1 MQGNKPCIVFGPIN
15 SRRFGM
21 SLGIDLSP
29 NQKSCNFDC
38 VYCELKGAKP
48 VEEIENPPSV
58 NEIISALKEALK
70 AHQNID
76 VITLTANGEPTLYPY
91 LKELIAKV
99 NELKG
104 SAKTLILSN
113 GSGVRDQKICEAL
126 QGLDIVKFSLNSAVQ
141 STFKKIDRNKS
152 GIEVNELIKAMA
164 KFCKEFKGELV
175 LEILVVAGF
184 NDEEEEFIALN
195 AAINEI
201 APHRVDIGTI
211 DRPPAY
217 NVKGVDAKKLE
228 ELAKQISGVPVNI
241 AKAHKIEQKYNF
253 SEDEI
258 LEMLRRRPQTI
269 ANVEENFSE
278 YSKQILNKLLQQD
291 VVYLADVAGVKFY
304 KLRA

>member
-1 MQGNKPCIVFGPIN
+1 MQDSTLIFGPIN

-29 NQKSCNFDC
+29 KQKSCNFDC
-38 VYCELKGAKP
+38 VYCELKGSKP

-91 LKELIAKV
+91 LKELVAKV
-99 NELKG
+99 NEIKG
-104 SAKTLILSN
+104 KAKTLILSN
-113 GSGVRDQKICEAL
+113 GSGARDQKICEAL
-126 QGLDIVKFSLNSAVQ
+126 QGLDIVKFSLDSAVQ

-164 KFCKEFKGELV
+164 KFRKEFRGELV

-184 NDEEEEFIALN
+184 NDKEEEFTALN
-195 AAINEI
+195 EAINEI
-201 APHRVDIGTI
+201 APHRVDVGTI

-217 NVKGVDAKKLE
+217 NVKGVDASRLE
-228 ELAKQISGVPVNI
+228 ELASKINGVPVTI
-241 AKAHKIEQKYNF
+241 ARAHKIEQKYEF
-253 SEDEI
+253 SKSEI
-258 LEMLRRRPQTI
+258 LAMLERRPQTT

-278 YSKQILNKLLQQD
+278 HSKQILNSLLQD
-291 VVYLADVAGVKFY
+291 GVVYQTDVAGVKFY
-304 KLRA
+304 KLR

>member
-1 MQGNKPCIVFGPIN
+1 MQDSTIVFGPIN

-29 NQKSCNFDC
+29 KQKSCNFDC

-76 VITLTANGEPTLYPY
+76 VITLTANGEPTLYPH
-91 LKELIAKV
+91 LKELIVKV
-99 NELKG
+99 DELKG
-104 SAKTLILSN
+104 RAKTLILSN

-126 QGLDIVKFSLNSAVQ
+126 QGLDIVKFSLDSAVQ

-152 GIEVNELIKAMA
+152 GIEINELIKAMA
-164 KFCKEFKGELV
+164 KFRKEFKGELV

-184 NDEEEEFIALN
+184 NDKEEEFMTVN
-195 AAINEI
+195 EAINEI
-201 APHRVDIGTI
+201 APHRVDVGTI

-217 NVKGVDAKKLE
+217 NVKGVDASRLE
-228 ELAKQISGVPVNI
+228 ELASKINGVPVTI
-241 AKAHKIEQKYNF
+241 ARAHKIEQKYEF
-253 SEDEI
+253 SKSEI
-258 LEMLRRRPQTI
+258 LAMLERRPQTT

-278 YSKQILNKLLQQD
+278 HSKQILNRLLQTD
-291 VVYLADVAGVKFY
+291 VVYQTDVAGVKFY
-304 KLRA
+304 KLR

>member
-1 MQGNKPCIVFGPIN
+1 MQDSTIIFGPIN

-29 NQKSCNFDC
+29 KQKSCNFDC

-76 VITLTANGEPTLYPY
+76 VITLTANGEPTLYPH
-91 LKELIAKV
+91 LKELVAKA
-99 NELKG
+99 NEVKG
-104 SAKTLILSN
+104 KAKILILSN

-126 QGLDIVKFSLNSAVQ
+126 QGLDIVKFSLDSAVQ

-164 KFCKEFKGELV
+164 KFRKEFKGELV

-184 NDEEEEFIALN
+184 NDKEEEFIVLN
-195 AAINEI
+195 EAINEI
-201 APHRVDIGTI
+201 APHRVDVGTI

-217 NVKGVDAKKLE
+217 NVKGVDTSSLE
-228 ELAKQISGVPVNI
+228 ELASKIKGAPVTI
-241 AKAHKIEQKYNF
+241 ARAHKIEQKYEF
-253 SEDEI
+253 SKSEI
-258 LEMLRRRPQTI
+258 LAMLERRPQTT

-278 YSKQILNKLLQQD
+278 HSKQILNKLLQD
-291 VVYLADVAGVKFY
+291 GVVYQTDVAGVKFY
-304 KLRA
+304 KLR

>member
-1 MQGNKPCIVFGPIN
+1 MQDSTIVFGPIN

-29 NQKSCNFDC
+29 KQKSCNFDC

-70 AHQNID
+70 VHQNID
-76 VITLTANGEPTLYPY
+76 VITLTANGEPTLYPH
-91 LKELIAKV
+91 LKELIVKV

-104 SAKTLILSN
+104 EAKTLILSN
-113 GSGVRDQKICEAL
+113 GSGVKDQKICEAL
-126 QGLDIVKFSLNSAVQ
+126 YGLDIVKFSLDSAVQ

-164 KFCKEFKGELV
+164 KFRKEFKGELV

-184 NDEEEEFIALN
+184 NDKEEEIIALN
-195 AAINEI
+195 KAINEI
-201 APHRVDIGTI
+201 APHRVDVGTI

-217 NVKGVDAKKLE
+217 NVKGVDASRLE
-228 ELAKQISGVPVNI
+228 ELTSKIKGVPVTI
-241 AKAHKIEQKYNF
+241 ARAHKIEQKYEF
-253 SEDEI
+253 SKSEI
-258 LEMLRRRPQTI
+258 LAMLERRPQTA

-278 YSKQILNKLLQQD
+278 HSKQILNKLLQD
-291 VVYLADVAGVKFY
+291 GAVYQTDVAGVKFY
-304 KLRA
+304 KLR

>member
-38 VYCELKGAKP
+38 VYCELSGSKT
-48 VEEIENPPSV
+48 VETIENPPSID
-58 NEIISALKEALK
+58 EIINALKEALK
-70 AHQNID
+70 THQNID

-126 QGLDIVKFSLNSAVQ
+126 QGLDIVKFSLDSAVQ

-201 APHRVDIGTI
+201 APHRVDICTI

-217 NVKGVDAKKLE
+217 NVKCVDAKKLE
-228 ELAKQISGVPVNI
+228 ELAKQIRGIPVTI

-269 ANVEENFSE
+269 ANVEENFSDS
-278 YSKQILNKLLQQD
+278 SKQTLAKFLQD
-291 VVYLADVAGVKFY
+291 DMVYLADVAGVKFY

>member
-1 MQGNKPCIVFGPIN
+1 MQDSTVVFGPIN

-29 NQKSCNFDC
+29 KQKSCNFDC

-70 AHQNID
+70 THQNID
-76 VITLTANGEPTLYPY
+76 VITLTANGEPTLYPH
-91 LKELIAKV
+91 LKELIVKV
-99 NELKG
+99 NEIKG
-104 SAKTLILSN
+104 KAKTLILSN

-126 QGLDIVKFSLNSAVQ
+126 QGLDIVKFSLDSAVQ

-164 KFCKEFKGELV
+164 KFRKEFNGELV

-184 NDEEEEFIALN
+184 NDKEEEFTALN
-195 AAINEI
+195 EAINEI
-201 APHRVDIGTI
+201 APHRVDVGTI

-217 NVKGVDAKKLE
+217 NVKGVDASRLE
-228 ELAKQISGVPVNI
+228 ELASKIKGVPVTI
-241 AKAHKIEQKYNF
+241 ARARKIEQKYEF
-253 SEDEI
+253 SKSEI
-258 LEMLRRRPQTI
+258 LAMLERRPQTT

-278 YSKQILNKLLQQD
+278 HSKQILNKLLQDGVLYQT
-291 VVYLADVAGVKFY
+291 DVAGVKFY
-304 KLRA
+304 KLR

>member
-1 MQGNKPCIVFGPIN
+1 VQGNKPCIVFGPIN

-29 NQKSCNFDC
+29 KQKSCNFDC
-38 VYCELKGAKP
+38 VYCELSGAKT
-48 VEEIENPPSV
+48 VNTIQDPPSV
-58 NEIISALKEALK
+58 KEILIALKDALRT
-70 AHQNID
+70 HQNID

-91 LKELIAKV
+91 LQELVSEINK
-99 NELKG
+99 LKG
-104 SAKTLILSN
+104 IMKTLILSN
-113 GSGVRDQKICEAL
+113 GSGVCDPKICEAL
-126 QGLDIVKFSLNSAVQ
+126 KELDIVKFSLDSAVQ

-152 GIEVNELIKAMA
+152 GIEVSETIKAMA
-164 KFCKEFKGELV
+164 KFRKEFAGELV

-184 NDEEEEFIALN
+184 NDKESEFKALN
-195 AAINEI
+195 VAINEI
-201 APHRVDIGTI
+201 APHRVDIGTV

-217 NVKGVDAKKLE
+217 NVNGVDTKRLE
-228 ELAKQISGVPVNI
+228 ELAEQISGVPVNI
-241 AKAHKIEQKYNF
+241 VKAHKIEQKYNF

-278 YSKQILNKLLQQD
+278 HSKQILNKLLQQD

>member
-1 MQGNKPCIVFGPIN
+1 
-15 SRRFGM
+15 M

-29 NQKSCNFDC
+29 KQKSCNFDC
-38 VYCELKGAKP
+38 VYCELSGAKT
-48 VEEIENPPSV
+48 VNSIENPPSV
-58 NEIISALKEALK
+58 DEIISDLKEALK
-70 AHQNID
+70 THQNID
-76 VITLTANGEPTLYPY
+76 VITLTANGEPTLYPH

-126 QGLDIVKFSLNSAVQ
+126 QGLDIVKFSLDSAVQ

-164 KFCKEFKGELV
+164 KFRKEFTGELV

-184 NDEEEEFIALN
+184 NDKKSEFEALN
-195 AAINEI
+195 VAINEI

-217 NVKGVDAKKLE
+217 NVKSVDAKKLE

>member
-1 MQGNKPCIVFGPIN
+1 MQDSTIIFGPIN

-29 NQKSCNFDC
+29 KQKSCNFDC

-70 AHQNID
+70 VHQNID
-76 VITLTANGEPTLYPY
+76 VITLTANGEPTLYPH
-91 LKELIAKV
+91 LKELIVKV
-99 NELKG
+99 NEIKG
-104 SAKTLILSN
+104 RAKTLILSN
-113 GSGVRDQKICEAL
+113 GSGARDQKICEAL
-126 QGLDIVKFSLNSAVQ
+126 QGLDIVKFSLDSAVQ

-164 KFCKEFKGELV
+164 KFRKEFKGELV

-184 NDEEEEFIALN
+184 NDKKEEFMALN
-195 AAINEI
+195 EAINEI
-201 APHRVDIGTI
+201 APHRVDVGTI

-217 NVKGVDAKKLE
+217 NVKGVDTSRLE
-228 ELAKQISGVPVNI
+228 ELASKINGVPVAI
-241 AKAHKIEQKYNF
+241 ARAHKIEQKYEF
-253 SEDEI
+253 SKSEI
-258 LEMLRRRPQTI
+258 LAMLERRPQTT

-278 YSKQILNKLLQQD
+278 HSKQILNKLLQD
-291 VVYLADVAGVKFY
+291 GAVYQADVAGVKFY
-304 KLRA
+304 KLR

>member
-1 MQGNKPCIVFGPIN
+1 VQDSTLIFGPIN

-29 NQKSCNFDC
+29 KQKSCNFDC

-58 NEIISALKEALK
+58 NEIMGALKEALK

-76 VITLTANGEPTLYPY
+76 VITLTANGEPTLYPH

-99 NELKG
+99 NEIKG
-104 SAKTLILSN
+104 KAKTLILSN
-113 GSGVRDQKICEAL
+113 GSGARE
-126 QGLDIVKFSLNSAVQ
+126 QGLDIVKFSLDSAVQ

-152 GIEVNELIKAMA
+152 GIEVGELVKAMA
-164 KFCKEFKGELV
+164 KFRKDFKGELV

-184 NDEEEEFIALN
+184 NDKEEEFTALN
-195 AAINEI
+195 EAINEI
-201 APHRVDIGTI
+201 APHRVDVGTI

-217 NVKGVDAKKLE
+217 NVKGVDASRLE
-228 ELAKQISGVPVNI
+228 ELASKIKGVPVTI
-241 AKAHKIEQKYNF
+241 ARAHKIEQKYEF
-253 SEDEI
+253 SKSEI
-258 LEMLRRRPQTI
+258 LAMLERRPQTT

-278 YSKQILNKLLQQD
+278 HSKQILNSLLQD
-291 VVYLADVAGVKFY
+291 GMVYQTNVAGVKFY
-304 KLRA
+304 KLR

>member
-1 MQGNKPCIVFGPIN
+1 MQDSTVVFGPIN

-29 NQKSCNFDC
+29 KQKSCNFDC

-76 VITLTANGEPTLYPY
+76 VITLTANGEPTLYPH
-91 LKELIAKV
+91 LKELVAKA
-99 NELKG
+99 NEVKG
-104 SAKTLILSN
+104 KAKILILSN

-126 QGLDIVKFSLNSAVQ
+126 QGLDIVKFSLDSAVQ

-164 KFCKEFKGELV
+164 KFRKEFKGELV

-184 NDEEEEFIALN
+184 NDKEEEFIVLN
-195 AAINEI
+195 EAINEI
-201 APHRVDIGTI
+201 APHRVDVGTI

-217 NVKGVDAKKLE
+217 NVKGVDTSSLE
-228 ELAKQISGVPVNI
+228 ELASKIKGVPVTI
-241 AKAHKIEQKYNF
+241 ARAHKIEQKYEF
-253 SEDEI
+253 SKSEI
-258 LEMLRRRPQTI
+258 LAMLERRPQTT

-278 YSKQILNKLLQQD
+278 HSKQILNKLLQD
-291 VVYLADVAGVKFY
+291 GAVYQTDVAGVKFY
-304 KLRA
+304 KLR

>member
-1 MQGNKPCIVFGPIN
+1 MQGSKPCIVFGPIN

-38 VYCELKGAKP
+38 VYCELSGAKT
-48 VEEIENPPSV
+48 VETIENPPSV
-58 NEIISALKEALK
+58 DEIINDLKEALK
-70 AHQNID
+70 THQNID

-113 GSGVRDQKICEAL
+113 GSGVRDPKICEAL
-126 QGLDIVKFSLNSAVQ
+126 HGLDIAKFSLDSAVQ

-152 GIEVNELIKAMA
+152 GVEVSDLIKAMA
-164 KFCKEFKGELV
+164 KFRKEFKGELM

-184 NDEEEEFIALN
+184 NDKKSEFEALN
-195 AAINEI
+195 VAINEI

-253 SEDEI
+253 SEEEI
-258 LEMLRRRPQTI
+258 LEMLRRRPQTT

-278 YSKQILNKLLQQD
+278 HSKQILNKLLQQD
-291 VVYLADVAGVKFY
+291 MVYLADVAGVKFY
-304 KLRA
+304 KLRV

>member
-1 MQGNKPCIVFGPIN
+1 MQDSTIIFGPIN

-29 NQKSCNFDC
+29 KQKSCNFDC

-70 AHQNID
+70 AHRNID

-91 LKELIAKV
+91 LKELVAKV
-99 NELKG
+99 NEVKG
-104 SAKTLILSN
+104 KAKTLILSN
-113 GSGVRDQKICEAL
+113 GSGARDQKICEAL
-126 QGLDIVKFSLNSAVQ
+126 QGLDIVKFSLDSAVQ

-152 GIEVNELIKAMA
+152 GIEVSELIEAMA
-164 KFCKEFKGELV
+164 KFRKDFKGELV

-184 NDEEEEFIALN
+184 NDKEEEFIVLN
-195 AAINEI
+195 EAINEI
-201 APHRVDIGTI
+201 APHRVDVGTI

-217 NVKGVDAKKLE
+217 NVKGVDASRLE
-228 ELAKQISGVPVNI
+228 ELASKIKGVPVTI
-241 AKAHKIEQKYNF
+241 ARAHKVEQKYEF
-253 SEDEI
+253 SKSEI
-258 LEMLRRRPQTI
+258 LAMLERRPQTT

-278 YSKQILNKLLQQD
+278 HSKQILSSLLQD
-291 VVYLADVAGVKFY
+291 GVVYQTDVAGVKFY
-304 KLRA
+304 KLR

>member
-1 MQGNKPCIVFGPIN
+1 MQDSTVVFGPIN

-29 NQKSCNFDC
+29 KQKSCNFDC

-76 VITLTANGEPTLYPY
+76 VITLTANGEPTLYPH
-91 LKELIAKV
+91 LKELVAKV

-104 SAKTLILSN
+104 KAKTLILSN
-113 GSGVRDQKICEAL
+113 GSGARDQKISEAL
-126 QGLDIVKFSLNSAVQ
+126 QGLDIVKFSLDSAVQ

-164 KFCKEFKGELV
+164 KFRKEFKGELV

-184 NDEEEEFIALN
+184 NDKEEEFIVLN
-195 AAINEI
+195 EAINEI
-201 APHRVDIGTI
+201 APHRVDVGTI

-217 NVKGVDAKKLE
+217 NVKGVDTSRLE
-228 ELAKQISGVPVNI
+228 ELASKIKGVPVTI
-241 AKAHKIEQKYNF
+241 ARAHKIEQKYEF
-253 SEDEI
+253 SKSEI
-258 LEMLRRRPQTI
+258 LAMLERRPQTT

-278 YSKQILNKLLQQD
+278 HSKQILNSLLQTG
-291 VVYLADVAGVKFY
+291 VVYQTDVAGVKFY
-304 KLRA
+304 KLR

>member
-1 MQGNKPCIVFGPIN
+1 MQDSTIIFGPIN

-29 NQKSCNFDC
+29 KQKSCNFDC

-58 NEIISALKEALK
+58 SEIISTLKEALK

-76 VITLTANGEPTLYPY
+76 VITLTANGEPTLYPH
-91 LKELIAKV
+91 LKELVAKV
-99 NELKG
+99 NEIKG
-104 SAKTLILSN
+104 KAKTLILSN

-126 QGLDIVKFSLNSAVQ
+126 QGLDIVKFSLDSAVQ

-164 KFCKEFKGELV
+164 KFRKEFKGELV

-184 NDEEEEFIALN
+184 NDKEEEFMTVN
-195 AAINEI
+195 EAINEI
-201 APHRVDIGTI
+201 APHRVDVGTI

-217 NVKGVDAKKLE
+217 NVKGVDASRLE
-228 ELAKQISGVPVNI
+228 ELASKINGVPVTI
-241 AKAHKIEQKYNF
+241 ARAHKIEQKYEF
-253 SEDEI
+253 SKSEI
-258 LEMLRRRPQTI
+258 LAMLERRPQTT

-278 YSKQILNKLLQQD
+278 HSKQILNNLLQD
-291 VVYLADVAGVKFY
+291 GAVYQTDVAGVKFY
-304 KLRA
+304 KLR

>member
-29 NQKSCNFDC
+29 KQKSCNFDC
-38 VYCELKGAKP
+38 VYCELSGAKTVNAIQDP
-48 VEEIENPPSV
+48 PSIEEILV
-58 NEIISALKEALK
+58 ALKDTLRT
-70 AHQNID
+70 HQNID

-91 LKELIAKV
+91 LQELINEV
-99 NELKG
+99 NNLKG
-104 SAKTLILSN
+104 CSKTLILSN
-113 GSGVRDQKICEAL
+113 GSGVCDPKICEAL
-126 QGLDIVKFSLNSAVQ
+126 KGLDIVKFSLDSAVQ

-152 GIEVNELIKAMA
+152 GIEVNEFIKAMA
-164 KFCKEFKGELV
+164 KFRKEFKGELV

-184 NDEEEEFIALN
+184 NDKEEEFIALN
-195 AAINEI
+195 EAINDI

-241 AKAHKIEQKYNF
+241 VKAHKIEQKYNY

-278 YSKQILNKLLQQD
+278 HSKQILNKLLQQD
-291 VVYLADVAGVKFY
+291 VVYLVDVAGVKFY